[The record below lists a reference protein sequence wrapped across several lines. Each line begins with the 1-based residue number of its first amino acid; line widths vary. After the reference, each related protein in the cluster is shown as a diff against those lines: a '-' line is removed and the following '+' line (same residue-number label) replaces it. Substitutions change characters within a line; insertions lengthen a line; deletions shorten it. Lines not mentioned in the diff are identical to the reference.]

1 MSATKPILSIIIPS
15 YQRADMLDACLRSI
29 HATADVVQL
38 QIIVVD
44 DASIH
49 NTISQVAQQYPQV
62 SVVRHARR
70 QGFCAAVN
78 TGLALAQA
86 DVVQVLND
94 DTEVEHDWYH
104 AALERF
110 AENSRL
116 GSLAPLVLNWKN
128 PSIIDSAGD
137 GYDRAGYAYSL
148 GRGQR
153 ISTEWLIARSVL
165 CASASA
171 AFYRRAALLEVGG
184 FPTEF
189 IAYFDDLEVG
199 LKLREAGYCCLY
211 EPRCRVRHH
220 GSASHGRTPGRRLT
234 QQLACNEERLFCRH
248 LAARKR
254 SKYLLRHS
262 AVVMLKALRRMREGM
277 LIPFVMGRCKAWW
290 EQAFLVPGL
299 RPGTHCTPASGR
311 LQS

>member
-1 MSATKPILSIIIPS
+1 MSVPKPILSIIIPS
-15 YQRADMLDACLRSI
+15 YQRADLLDACLRSI
-29 HATADVVQL
+29 HAVTNVVQL

-44 DASIH
+44 DASKNNSI
-49 NTISQVAQQYPQV
+49 TQVAERYPQV
-62 SVVRHARR
+62 TVVRQPRR

-94 DTEVEHDWYH
+94 DTEVEPNWYH

-116 GSLAPLVLNWKN
+116 GSLAPLVLNCAN
-128 PSIIDSAGD
+128 PNLIDSAGD

-148 GRGQR
+148 GKGQ
-153 ISTEWLIARSVL
+153 TVTDEWLTPRSVL

-171 AFYRRAALLEVGG
+171 AFYRRSALLEVEG
-184 FPTEF
+184 FPNEF

-248 LAARKR
+248 LGTRKR

-262 AVVMLKALRRMREGM
+262 AVVMLKAVRRMREGM
-277 LIPFVMGRCKAWW
+277 LIPFVMGRCQAWW
-290 EQAFLVPGL
+290 EQLALVPG
-299 RPGTHCTPASGR
+299 R
-311 LQS
+311 

>member
-1 MSATKPILSIIIPS
+1 MSDTKPILSIIIPS
-15 YQRADMLDACLRSI
+15 YQRADLLDACLRSI
-29 HATADVVQL
+29 HAATDVTPL

-44 DASIH
+44 DASLH
-49 NTISQVAQQYPQV
+49 HSISQLAERYPQV
-62 SVVRHARR
+62 TVVRQLRR

-94 DTEVEHDWYH
+94 DTEVEPHWYH

-110 AENSRL
+110 AENDRL

-128 PSIIDSAGD
+128 PKIIDSAGD

-148 GRGQR
+148 GKGQAV
-153 ISTEWLIARSVL
+153 SNEWLTPRSVL

-171 AFYRRAALLEVGG
+171 AFYRRTALMEVAG

-199 LKLREAGYCCLY
+199 LKLHEAGYCCLY

-248 LAARKR
+248 IASGKLA
-254 SKYLLRHS
+254 KYLLLHS
-262 AVVMLKALRRMREGM
+262 AVVMLKAMRRMREGM
-277 LIPFVMGRCKAWW
+277 LIPFVMGRCQAWK
-290 EQAFLVPGL
+290 EQL
-299 RPGTHCTPASGR
+299 RVASY
-311 LQS
+311 S